1 MPRGRSSNGAISREL
16 ILTAND
22 PFEGRR
28 ATGCLTSYW
37 NLSRQRLAETGFR
50 VVNSGNGFETI
61 ELSSSGQVDVL
72 VWDLDHNHAEVTLI
86 TNEIRQ
92 LRPQFPTIVLTEGA
106 APDTLRALADTLIP
120 KGNDEV
126 LVASLEKI
134 L

>member
-1 MPRGRSSNGAISREL
+1 M
-16 ILTAND
+16 
-22 PFEGRR
+22 
-28 ATGCLTSYW
+28 
-37 NLSRQRLAETGFR
+37 
-50 VVNSGNGFETI
+50 NSGNGFETI